1 VQAAAWLGSWLRG
14 CADLERATNQSGL
27 TDTKVHG
34 LDGRVRVATA
44 ALPALRADGGRDAC
58 AVLSAPGLPLGLA
71 GEASGLACSRGGAVI
86 VLGDAPVALVPGE
99 AATWQ
104 ALPADFDVQQVPPLS
119 AARQELR
126 EAMREATEDLARLDV
141 AADPEARSGLERATD
156 RVAHALTPDATSDS
170 QSVLA
175 TAMWLLAVT
184 DRALTTVGASVT
196 AREVASRHEALTR
209 LDQIARTAASAALI
223 DRMSR

>member
-1 VQAAAWLGSWLRG
+1 
-14 CADLERATNQSGL
+14 
-27 TDTKVHG
+27 
-34 LDGRVRVATA
+34 
-44 ALPALRADGGRDAC
+44 
-58 AVLSAPGLPLGLA
+58 
-71 GEASGLACSRGGAVI
+71 LACSRGGAVI